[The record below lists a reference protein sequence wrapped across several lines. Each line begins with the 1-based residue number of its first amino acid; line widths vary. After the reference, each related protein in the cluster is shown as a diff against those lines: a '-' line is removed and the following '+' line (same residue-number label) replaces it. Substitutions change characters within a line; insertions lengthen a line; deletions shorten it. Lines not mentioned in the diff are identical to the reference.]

1 MNNTWP
7 QWATLRAE
15 QVTQLPADQRGPWA
29 YGNSPCRVAKDG
41 QHQPEPP
48 YFFHCQKHL
57 EEIRQKTKQTKL
69 WPSRDQGLCT
79 SCGKPAEH
87 LPKTMNHRVACV
99 RAESTNSTV
108 ARLNTRKYCQKCS
121 TKNGS
126 LCRGATCRSR
136 DQKQRNIVQGPN
148 CCPTTRTGTR
158 RHCSV
163 CCLDARQRK
172 LERENQTPDEEAD
185 TDSGASLQQTPNQ
198 RKKQVTQLRKAGMN
212 SRQIAD
218 KLNVSQSTIDDDIAA
233 LRAMTRPAIEAKTR
247 RLLQRHET
255 ILYLSSQGLAPR
267 EIAQKLEIAETT
279 VQKYLQ
285 SPATPAQPKAHK
297 PDHAGADK
305 PGSRQQDDEDANDEY
320 VMRRS

>member
-1 MNNTWP
+1 MPPGPHRRPGFVDRTHGAEVNNTWP

-48 YFFHCQKHL
+48 YFFHCKKHL
-57 EEIRQKTKQTKL
+57 EEIQQKTKQTTP
-69 WPSRDQGLCT
+69 WASRDQGLYT
-79 SCGKPAEH
+79 GCGQPTEH

-136 DQKQRNIVQGPN
+136 GQKQRNVVQGPN
-148 CCPTTRTGTR
+148 CCPTTRSGHR

-163 CCLDARQRK
+163 CCSDGRQRQ
-172 LERENQTPDEEAD
+172 LDRENRTLGTKAGSR
-185 TDSGASLQQTPNQ
+185 SGIAR
-198 RKKQVTQLRKAGMN
+198 RKKRDQRRREVRKLRKAGMN
-212 SRQIAD
+212 MQQIARQLNVSPVTIERDITAIRAMTQATDQARAEKTARRRETVSRLREQGLTTRQIAQQVGLTEPTVR
-218 KLNVSQSTIDDDIAA
+218 KYLTPLETQ
-233 LRAMTRPAIEAKTR
+233 P
-247 RLLQRHET
+247 RL
-255 ILYLSSQGLAPR
+255 P
-267 EIAQKLEIAETT
+267 ETT
-279 VQKYLQ
+279 Q
-285 SPATPAQPKAHK
+285 
-297 PDHAGADK
+297 
-305 PGSRQQDDEDANDEY
+305 E
-320 VMRRS
+320 